1 MSNRLMMFHVDSV
14 DSLAQ
19 GEGTGIERGGGQSL
33 ETDRAV
39 SGRNFRQTMEF
50 ESFLLD
56 LASMVTHVR
65 RIWYY

>member
-1 MSNRLMMFHVDSV
+1 MSNRLMKFHVDSV

-50 ESFLLD
+50 ESFL
-56 LASMVTHVR
+56 
-65 RIWYY
+65 